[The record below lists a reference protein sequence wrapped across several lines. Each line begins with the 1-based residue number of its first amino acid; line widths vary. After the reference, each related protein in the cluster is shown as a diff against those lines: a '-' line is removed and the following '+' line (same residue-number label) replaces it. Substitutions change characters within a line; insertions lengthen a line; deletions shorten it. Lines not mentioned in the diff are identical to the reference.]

1 VYFLESSALVK
12 LFVRERGTD
21 AMIRLVESSEDATK
35 HASSLAS
42 VEVRSA
48 LRRRQRNGDV
58 STADAA
64 AALDLLDSEW
74 RRLIDNPITGTV
86 IAHTSPLIDRHYL
99 RALDA
104 IQLATAV
111 AARDTLRNIAELT
124 FVCTD
129 ERLIRAA
136 QAEGFRV
143 LNPELM

>member
-1 VYFLESSALVK
+1 
-12 LFVRERGTD
+12 
-21 AMIRLVESSEDATK
+21 
-35 HASSLAS
+35 
-42 VEVRSA
+42 
-48 LRRRQRNGDV
+48 
-58 STADAA
+58 
-64 AALDLLDSEW
+64 
-74 RRLIDNPITGTV
+74 
-86 IAHTSPLIDRHYL
+86 LIDRHYL